1 MSLFRL
7 ALANL
12 NLSRLSSLMNI
23 ILLALGTA
31 SIATL
36 LLASAQLSS
45 TLTRNA
51 AGIDMVIGAKG
62 SPLQLVLAGVYH
74 ADVPPGNI
82 PLAEIDRWQLHPMVK
97 MAVPLSIGDS
107 YNGYRIVGT
116 TTEFA
121 ALYDTQLA
129 TGEYWHAPFQAVIGS
144 QVAATTNL
152 SIDSRFEGVHGLTDG
167 GDRHEQS
174 SYQVVGQLKATGSV
188 LDRLIF
194 TSLESVWQMH
204 GDHSQDHASTDDNA
218 QTGDRQDELHDEP
231 QVEPQVEL
239 QDNLQDKYGQGEKP
253 EHAHEIEHPREH
265 FLEQPRQHP
274 PKHAH
279 NAVEHTT
286 AESRQQAATV
296 LSNHEDDREIT
307 MILVKFSSPL
317 GMLTLPREVN
327 ETSALQAAAP
337 ALEIA
342 RLVQVV
348 GVGLN
353 WLNAFAAIL
362 VLSAALSIL
371 AALYASLRA
380 RRKGL
385 AVLRCLGASRWELFY
400 LLYIEGMLLTIT
412 GTCLGLVLAHGGMGL
427 LGIVLGAGQ
436 GLAFSGW
443 TWVNGEF
450 ALVLGML
457 LVGAFT
463 ASLPAMQA
471 YRTNVP
477 ATLASGQE

>member
-12 NLSRLSSLMNI
+12 NLSRLSSAMNV

-45 TLTRNA
+45 ALTRNA
-51 AGIDMVIGAKG
+51 AGIDLVIGAKG

-82 PLAEIDRWQLHPMVK
+82 PLSEMSRWQRHPMVK
-97 MAVPLSIGDS
+97 RAIPISVGDS
-107 YNGYRIVGT
+107 FNGYRIVGT
-116 TTEFA
+116 TPDFA
-121 ALYDTQLA
+121 ALYDAEILA
-129 TGEYWHAPFQAVIGS
+129 GEYWHAPFQAVIGS

-152 SIDSRFEGVHGLTDG
+152 TIGSQFDGVHGLTDG

-174 SYQVVGQLKATGSV
+174 SYQVVGQLVKTGSV
-188 LDRLIF
+188 LDRLVF

-204 GDHSQDHASTDDNA
+204 GDHRARDHSQEKAIASEHENAHEHQDEHQDQQEEAHEHENARRQEHASNA
-218 QTGDRQDELHDEP
+218 SAD
-231 QVEPQVEL
+231 
-239 QDNLQDKYGQGEKP
+239 
-253 EHAHEIEHPREH
+253 
-265 FLEQPRQHP
+265 F
-274 PKHAH
+274 
-279 NAVEHTT
+279 
-286 AESRQQAATV
+286 
-296 LSNHEDDREIT
+296 SNHEADREIT
-307 MILVKFSSPL
+307 MILIKFSSPL

-327 ETSALQAAAP
+327 ETSSLQAAAP

-380 RRKGL
+380 RRQGL
-385 AVLRCLGASRWELFY
+385 AVLRCLGATRWELFY
-400 LLYIEGMLLTIT
+400 LLYIEGMLLTIA
-412 GTCLGLVLAHGGMGL
+412 GTCLGLVLAHGGMTL

-436 GLAFSGW
+436 GLVLSGW
-443 TWVNGEF
+443 TWASGEF
-450 ALVLGML
+450 LLVVGML
-457 LVGAFT
+457 LVGALT
-463 ASLPAMQA
+463 ALLPALQA
-471 YRTNVP
+471 YRTNVA
-477 ATLASGQE
+477 ATLTSG

>member
-1 MSLFRL
+1 
-7 ALANL
+7 
-12 NLSRLSSLMNI
+12 MNV

-45 TLTRNA
+45 ALTRNA
-51 AGIDMVIGAKG
+51 AGIDLVIGAKG

-82 PLAEIDRWQLHPMVK
+82 PLSEMSRWQRHPMVK
-97 MAVPLSIGDS
+97 RAIPISVGDS
-107 YNGYRIVGT
+107 FNGYRIVGT
-116 TTEFA
+116 TPDFA
-121 ALYDTQLA
+121 ALYDAEILA
-129 TGEYWHAPFQAVIGS
+129 GEYWHAPFQAVIGS

-152 SIDSRFEGVHGLTDG
+152 TIGSQFDGVHGLTDG

-174 SYQVVGQLKATGSV
+174 SYQVVGQLVKTGSV
-188 LDRLIF
+188 LDRLVF

-204 GDHSQDHASTDDNA
+204 GDHRARDHSQEKAIASEHENAHEHQDEYQDEHQDQQEEAHEHENARRQEHASNA
-218 QTGDRQDELHDEP
+218 SAD
-231 QVEPQVEL
+231 
-239 QDNLQDKYGQGEKP
+239 
-253 EHAHEIEHPREH
+253 
-265 FLEQPRQHP
+265 F
-274 PKHAH
+274 
-279 NAVEHTT
+279 
-286 AESRQQAATV
+286 
-296 LSNHEDDREIT
+296 SNHEADREIT
-307 MILVKFSSPL
+307 MILIKFSSPL

-327 ETSALQAAAP
+327 ETSSLQAAAP

-380 RRKGL
+380 RRQGL
-385 AVLRCLGASRWELFY
+385 AVLRCLGATRWELFY
-400 LLYIEGMLLTIT
+400 LLYIEGMLLTIA
-412 GTCLGLVLAHGGMGL
+412 GTCLGLVLAHGGMTL

-436 GLAFSGW
+436 GLVLSGW
-443 TWVNGEF
+443 TWASGEF
-450 ALVLGML
+450 VLVVGML
-457 LVGAFT
+457 SVGALT
-463 ASLPAMQA
+463 ALLPALQA
-471 YRTNVP
+471 YRTNVA
-477 ATLASGQE
+477 ATLTSG

>member
-12 NLSRLSSLMNI
+12 NLSRLSSAMNV

-45 TLTRNA
+45 ALTRNA
-51 AGIDMVIGAKG
+51 AGIDLVIGAKG

-82 PLAEIDRWQLHPMVK
+82 PLAAMDRWQHHPMVK
-97 MAVPLSIGDS
+97 RAIPISIGDS
-107 YNGYRIVGT
+107 FNGYRIVGT
-116 TTEFA
+116 TTDFA
-121 ALYDTQLA
+121 ALYDAELLA
-129 TGEYWHAPFQAVIGS
+129 GEYWHEPFQAVIGS

-152 SIDSRFEGVHGLTDG
+152 SIGSQFDGVHGLTDG

-174 SYQVVGQLKATGSV
+174 SYQVVGQLVKTDSV

-204 GDHSQDHASTDDNA
+204 GDHRASEHENAHEHEDKRQNEHEEAHEHENERPQEHASNTVQRA
-218 QTGDRQDELHDEP
+218 T
-231 QVEPQVEL
+231 
-239 QDNLQDKYGQGEKP
+239 
-253 EHAHEIEHPREH
+253 
-265 FLEQPRQHP
+265 
-274 PKHAH
+274 
-279 NAVEHTT
+279 VEHRRN
-286 AESRQQAATV
+286 ASAAF
-296 LSNHEDDREIT
+296 SNHETHREIT
-307 MILVKFSSPL
+307 MILIKFSSPL

-327 ETSALQAAAP
+327 ETSSLQAAAP
-337 ALEIA
+337 ALEIT

-362 VLSAALSIL
+362 VLSAALSIV

-380 RRKGL
+380 RRQGL
-385 AVLRCLGASRWELFY
+385 ALLRCLGATRWELFY
-400 LLYIEGMLLTIT
+400 LLYIEGMVLTVAGTFFGLL
-412 GTCLGLVLAHGGMGL
+412 LAHAGMTL

-443 TWVNGEF
+443 MWASGESV
-450 ALVLGML
+450 LVVGML
-457 LVGAFT
+457 LVGVFT
-463 ASLPAMQA
+463 ALLPAVQA

-477 ATLASGQE
+477 ATLSSG

>member
-12 NLSRLSSLMNI
+12 NLSRLSSAMNV

-45 TLTRNA
+45 ALTRNA
-51 AGIDMVIGAKG
+51 AGIDLVIGAKG

-82 PLAEIDRWQLHPMVK
+82 PLAEMNRWQRHPMVK
-97 MAVPLSIGDS
+97 RAIPISIGDS
-107 YNGYRIVGT
+107 FNGYRIVGT
-116 TTEFA
+116 TLDFA
-121 ALYDTQLA
+121 SFYDAELLA
-129 TGEYWHAPFQAVIGS
+129 GEYWHAPFQAVIGS
-144 QVAATTNL
+144 QVTATTNL
-152 SIDSRFEGVHGLTDG
+152 TIGSQFDGVHGLTDG

-174 SYQVVGQLKATGSV
+174 SYQVVGQLVKTGSV
-188 LDRLIF
+188 LDRLVF

-204 GDHSQDHASTDDNA
+204 GDHRARDHSQEKAIASEHENAHEHQDEHQDQREEAHEHENERRQEHASNA
-218 QTGDRQDELHDEP
+218 SAD
-231 QVEPQVEL
+231 
-239 QDNLQDKYGQGEKP
+239 
-253 EHAHEIEHPREH
+253 
-265 FLEQPRQHP
+265 F
-274 PKHAH
+274 
-279 NAVEHTT
+279 
-286 AESRQQAATV
+286 
-296 LSNHEDDREIT
+296 SNHEADREIT
-307 MILVKFSSPL
+307 MILIKFSSPL

-327 ETSALQAAAP
+327 ETSSLQAAAP

-380 RRKGL
+380 RRQGL
-385 AVLRCLGASRWELFY
+385 AVLRCLGATRWELFY
-400 LLYIEGMLLTIT
+400 LLYIEGMLLTIA
-412 GTCLGLVLAHGGMGL
+412 GTCLGLVLAHGGMTL

-436 GLAFSGW
+436 GLVLSGW
-443 TWVNGEF
+443 TWASGEF
-450 ALVLGML
+450 LLVVGML
-457 LVGAFT
+457 LVGALT
-463 ASLPAMQA
+463 ALLPALQA
-471 YRTNVP
+471 YRTNVA
-477 ATLASGQE
+477 ATLTSG

>member
-12 NLSRLSSLMNI
+12 NLSRLSSAMNV

-45 TLTRNA
+45 ALTRNA
-51 AGIDMVIGAKG
+51 AGIDLVIGAKG

-82 PLAEIDRWQLHPMVK
+82 PLAEMNRWQRHPMVK
-97 MAVPLSIGDS
+97 RAIPISIGDS
-107 YNGYRIVGT
+107 FNGYRIVGT
-116 TTEFA
+116 TLDFA
-121 ALYDTQLA
+121 SLYDAELLA
-129 TGEYWHAPFQAVIGS
+129 GEYWHAPFQAVIGS

-152 SIDSRFEGVHGLTDG
+152 TIGSQFDGVHGLTDG

-174 SYQVVGQLKATGSV
+174 SYQVVGQLVKTGSV
-188 LDRLIF
+188 LDRLVF

-204 GDHSQDHASTDDNA
+204 GDHRARDHSQEKAIASEHENAHEHQDEHQDQREEAHEHENERRQEHASNA
-218 QTGDRQDELHDEP
+218 SAD
-231 QVEPQVEL
+231 
-239 QDNLQDKYGQGEKP
+239 
-253 EHAHEIEHPREH
+253 
-265 FLEQPRQHP
+265 F
-274 PKHAH
+274 
-279 NAVEHTT
+279 
-286 AESRQQAATV
+286 
-296 LSNHEDDREIT
+296 SNHEADREIT
-307 MILVKFSSPL
+307 MILIKFSSPL

-327 ETSALQAAAP
+327 ETSSLQAAAP

-380 RRKGL
+380 RRQGL
-385 AVLRCLGASRWELFY
+385 AVLRCLGATRWELFY
-400 LLYIEGMLLTIT
+400 LLYIEGMLLTIA
-412 GTCLGLVLAHGGMGL
+412 GTCLGLVLAHGGMTL

-436 GLAFSGW
+436 GLVLSGW
-443 TWVNGEF
+443 TWASGEF
-450 ALVLGML
+450 LLVVGML
-457 LVGAFT
+457 SVGALT
-463 ASLPAMQA
+463 ALLPALQA
-471 YRTNVP
+471 YRTNVA
-477 ATLASGQE
+477 ATLTSG

>member
-12 NLSRLSSLMNI
+12 NLSRLSSAMNV

-36 LLASAQLSS
+36 LLASAELSS
-45 TLTRNA
+45 ALTRNA
-51 AGIDMVIGAKG
+51 AGIDLVIGAKG

-82 PLAEIDRWQLHPMVK
+82 PLAEMNRWQRHPMVK
-97 MAVPLSIGDS
+97 RAIPISIGDS
-107 YNGYRIVGT
+107 FNGYRIVGT
-116 TTEFA
+116 TLDFA
-121 ALYDTQLA
+121 SLYDAELLA
-129 TGEYWHAPFQAVIGS
+129 GEYWHAPFQAVIGS

-152 SIDSRFEGVHGLTDG
+152 TIGSQFDGVHGLTDG

-174 SYQVVGQLKATGSV
+174 SYQVVGQLVKTGSV
-188 LDRLIF
+188 LDRLVF

-204 GDHSQDHASTDDNA
+204 GDHRARDHSQEKAFASEHEDSHEHKDEH
-218 QTGDRQDELHDEP
+218 QDQREE
-231 QVEPQVEL
+231 
-239 QDNLQDKYGQGEKP
+239 
-253 EHAHEIEHPREH
+253 AHEHENER
-265 FLEQPRQHP
+265 RQE
-274 PKHAH
+274 
-279 NAVEHTT
+279 NASN
-286 AESRQQAATV
+286 ASADF
-296 LSNHEDDREIT
+296 SNHEADREIT
-307 MILVKFSSPL
+307 MILIKFSSPL

-327 ETSALQAAAP
+327 ETSSLQAAAP

-380 RRKGL
+380 RRQGL
-385 AVLRCLGASRWELFY
+385 AVLRCLGATRWELFY
-400 LLYIEGMLLTIT
+400 LLYIEGMLLTIA
-412 GTCLGLVLAHGGMGL
+412 GTCLGLVLAHGGMTL

-436 GLAFSGW
+436 GLVLSGW
-443 TWVNGEF
+443 TWASGEF
-450 ALVLGML
+450 LLVVGML
-457 LVGAFT
+457 LVGALT
-463 ASLPAMQA
+463 ALLPALQA
-471 YRTNVP
+471 YRTNVA
-477 ATLASGQE
+477 ATLTSG

>member
-12 NLSRLSSLMNI
+12 NLSRLSSAMNV

-45 TLTRNA
+45 ALTRNA
-51 AGIDMVIGAKG
+51 AGIDLVIGAKG

-82 PLAEIDRWQLHPMVK
+82 PLAEMNRWQRHPMVK
-97 MAVPLSIGDS
+97 RAIPISIGDS
-107 YNGYRIVGT
+107 FNGYRIVGT
-116 TTEFA
+116 TLDFA
-121 ALYDTQLA
+121 SFYDAELLA
-129 TGEYWHAPFQAVIGS
+129 GEYWHAPFQAVIGS
-144 QVAATTNL
+144 QVTATTNL
-152 SIDSRFEGVHGLTDG
+152 TIGSQFDGVHGLTDG

-174 SYQVVGQLKATGSV
+174 SYQVVGQLVKTGSV
-188 LDRLIF
+188 LDRLVF

-204 GDHSQDHASTDDNA
+204 GDHRARDHSQEKAIASEHENAHEHQDEHQDQREEAHEHENARRQEHASNA
-218 QTGDRQDELHDEP
+218 SAD
-231 QVEPQVEL
+231 
-239 QDNLQDKYGQGEKP
+239 
-253 EHAHEIEHPREH
+253 
-265 FLEQPRQHP
+265 F
-274 PKHAH
+274 
-279 NAVEHTT
+279 
-286 AESRQQAATV
+286 
-296 LSNHEDDREIT
+296 SNHEADREIT
-307 MILVKFSSPL
+307 MILIKFSSPL

-327 ETSALQAAAP
+327 ETSSLQAAAP

-380 RRKGL
+380 RRQGL
-385 AVLRCLGASRWELFY
+385 AVLRCLGATRWELFY
-400 LLYIEGMLLTIT
+400 LLYIEGMLLTIA
-412 GTCLGLVLAHGGMGL
+412 GTCLGLVLAHGGMTL

-436 GLAFSGW
+436 GLVLSGW
-443 TWVNGEF
+443 TWASGEF
-450 ALVLGML
+450 VLVVGML
-457 LVGAFT
+457 SVGALT
-463 ASLPAMQA
+463 ALLPALQA
-471 YRTNVP
+471 YRTNVA
-477 ATLASGQE
+477 ATLTSG

>member
-12 NLSRLSSLMNI
+12 NLSRLSSAMNV

-45 TLTRNA
+45 ALTRNA
-51 AGIDMVIGAKG
+51 AGIDLVIGAKG

-82 PLAEIDRWQLHPMVK
+82 PLAEMNRWQRHPMVK
-97 MAVPLSIGDS
+97 RAIPISIGDS
-107 YNGYRIVGT
+107 FNGYRIVGT
-116 TTEFA
+116 TLDFA
-121 ALYDTQLA
+121 SFYDAELLA
-129 TGEYWHAPFQAVIGS
+129 GEYWHAPFQAVIGS
-144 QVAATTNL
+144 QVTATTNL
-152 SIDSRFEGVHGLTDG
+152 TIGSQFDGVHGLTDG

-174 SYQVVGQLKATGSV
+174 SYQVVGQLVKTGSV
-188 LDRLIF
+188 LDRLVF

-204 GDHSQDHASTDDNA
+204 GDHRARDHSQEKAIASEHENAHEHQDEHQDQREEAHEHENERRQEHASNA
-218 QTGDRQDELHDEP
+218 SAD
-231 QVEPQVEL
+231 
-239 QDNLQDKYGQGEKP
+239 
-253 EHAHEIEHPREH
+253 
-265 FLEQPRQHP
+265 F
-274 PKHAH
+274 
-279 NAVEHTT
+279 
-286 AESRQQAATV
+286 
-296 LSNHEDDREIT
+296 SNHEADREIT
-307 MILVKFSSPL
+307 MILIKFSSPL

-327 ETSALQAAAP
+327 ETSSLQAAAP

-380 RRKGL
+380 RRQGL
-385 AVLRCLGASRWELFY
+385 AVLRCLGATRWELFY
-400 LLYIEGMLLTIT
+400 LLYIEGMLLTIA
-412 GTCLGLVLAHGGMGL
+412 GTCLGLVLAHGGMTL

-436 GLAFSGW
+436 GLVLSGW
-443 TWVNGEF
+443 TWASGEF
-450 ALVLGML
+450 VLVVGML
-457 LVGAFT
+457 SVGALT
-463 ASLPAMQA
+463 ALLPALQA
-471 YRTNVP
+471 YRTNVA
-477 ATLASGQE
+477 ATLTSG

>member
-12 NLSRLSSLMNI
+12 NLSRLSSAMNV

-36 LLASAQLSS
+36 LLAGAQLSS
-45 TLTRNA
+45 ALTRNA
-51 AGIDMVIGAKG
+51 AGIDLVIGAKG

-82 PLAEIDRWQLHPMVK
+82 PLSEMSRWQRHPMVK
-97 MAVPLSIGDS
+97 RAIPISVGDS
-107 YNGYRIVGT
+107 FNGYRIVGT
-116 TTEFA
+116 TPDFA
-121 ALYDTQLA
+121 ALYDAEILA
-129 TGEYWHAPFQAVIGS
+129 GEYWHAPFQAVIGS
-144 QVAATTNL
+144 PVAATTNL
-152 SIDSRFEGVHGLTDG
+152 TIGSQFDGVHGLTDG

-174 SYQVVGQLKATGSV
+174 SYQVVGQLVKTGSV
-188 LDRLIF
+188 LDRLVF

-204 GDHSQDHASTDDNA
+204 GDHRARDHSQEKAIASEHENAHEHQDEHQDQQEEAHEHENARRQEHASNA
-218 QTGDRQDELHDEP
+218 SAD
-231 QVEPQVEL
+231 
-239 QDNLQDKYGQGEKP
+239 
-253 EHAHEIEHPREH
+253 
-265 FLEQPRQHP
+265 F
-274 PKHAH
+274 
-279 NAVEHTT
+279 
-286 AESRQQAATV
+286 
-296 LSNHEDDREIT
+296 SNHEADREIT
-307 MILVKFSSPL
+307 MILIKFSSPL

-327 ETSALQAAAP
+327 ETSSLQAAAP

-380 RRKGL
+380 RRQGL
-385 AVLRCLGASRWELFY
+385 AVLRCLGATRWELFY
-400 LLYIEGMLLTIT
+400 LLYIEGMLLTIA
-412 GTCLGLVLAHGGMGL
+412 GTCLGLVLAHGGMTL

-436 GLAFSGW
+436 GLVLSGW
-443 TWVNGEF
+443 TWASGEF
-450 ALVLGML
+450 VLVVGML
-457 LVGAFT
+457 SVGALT
-463 ASLPAMQA
+463 ALLPALQA
-471 YRTNVP
+471 YRTNVA
-477 ATLASGQE
+477 ATLTSG

>member
-12 NLSRLSSLMNI
+12 NLSRLSSAMNV

-45 TLTRNA
+45 ALTRNA
-51 AGIDMVIGAKG
+51 AGIDLVIGAKG

-82 PLAEIDRWQLHPMVK
+82 PLSEMSRWQRHPMVK
-97 MAVPLSIGDS
+97 RAIPISVGDS
-107 YNGYRIVGT
+107 FNGYRIVGT
-116 TTEFA
+116 TPDFA
-121 ALYDTQLA
+121 ALYDAEILA
-129 TGEYWHAPFQAVIGS
+129 GEYWHAPFQAVIGS

-152 SIDSRFEGVHGLTDG
+152 TIGSQFDGVHGLTDG

-174 SYQVVGQLKATGSV
+174 SYQVVGQLVKTGSV
-188 LDRLIF
+188 LDRLVF

-204 GDHSQDHASTDDNA
+204 GDHRARDHSQEKGIASEHENAHEHQDEHQDQQEEAHEHENARRQEHASNA
-218 QTGDRQDELHDEP
+218 SAD
-231 QVEPQVEL
+231 
-239 QDNLQDKYGQGEKP
+239 
-253 EHAHEIEHPREH
+253 
-265 FLEQPRQHP
+265 F
-274 PKHAH
+274 
-279 NAVEHTT
+279 
-286 AESRQQAATV
+286 
-296 LSNHEDDREIT
+296 SNHEADREIT
-307 MILVKFSSPL
+307 MILIKFSSPL

-327 ETSALQAAAP
+327 ETSSLQAAAP

-380 RRKGL
+380 RRQGL
-385 AVLRCLGASRWELFY
+385 AVLRCLGATRWELFY
-400 LLYIEGMLLTIT
+400 LLYIEGMLLTIA
-412 GTCLGLVLAHGGMGL
+412 GTCLGLVLAHGGMTL

-436 GLAFSGW
+436 GLVLSGW
-443 TWVNGEF
+443 TWASGEF
-450 ALVLGML
+450 VLVVGML
-457 LVGAFT
+457 SVGALT
-463 ASLPAMQA
+463 ALLPALQA
-471 YRTNVP
+471 YRTNVA
-477 ATLASGQE
+477 ATLTSG

>member
-12 NLSRLSSLMNI
+12 NLSRLSSAMNV

-45 TLTRNA
+45 ALTRNA
-51 AGIDMVIGAKG
+51 AGIDLVIGAKG

-82 PLAEIDRWQLHPMVK
+82 PLSEMSRWQRHPMVK
-97 MAVPLSIGDS
+97 RAIPISVGDS
-107 YNGYRIVGT
+107 FNGYRIVGT
-116 TTEFA
+116 TPDFA
-121 ALYDTQLA
+121 ALYDAEILA
-129 TGEYWHAPFQAVIGS
+129 GEYWHAPFQAVIGS

-152 SIDSRFEGVHGLTDG
+152 TIGSQFDGVHGLTDG

-174 SYQVVGQLKATGSV
+174 SYQVVGQLVKTGSV
-188 LDRLIF
+188 LDRLVF

-204 GDHSQDHASTDDNA
+204 GDHRARDHSQEKAIASEHENAHEHQDEHQDQREEAHEHENERRQEHASNA
-218 QTGDRQDELHDEP
+218 SAD
-231 QVEPQVEL
+231 
-239 QDNLQDKYGQGEKP
+239 
-253 EHAHEIEHPREH
+253 
-265 FLEQPRQHP
+265 F
-274 PKHAH
+274 
-279 NAVEHTT
+279 
-286 AESRQQAATV
+286 
-296 LSNHEDDREIT
+296 SNHEADREIT
-307 MILVKFSSPL
+307 MILIKFSSPL

-327 ETSALQAAAP
+327 ETSSLQAAAP

-380 RRKGL
+380 RRQGL
-385 AVLRCLGASRWELFY
+385 AVLRCLGATRWELFY
-400 LLYIEGMLLTIT
+400 LLYIEGMLLTIA
-412 GTCLGLVLAHGGMGL
+412 GTCLGLVLAHGGMTL

-436 GLAFSGW
+436 GLVLSGW
-443 TWVNGEF
+443 TWASGEF
-450 ALVLGML
+450 LLVVGML
-457 LVGAFT
+457 LVGALT
-463 ASLPAMQA
+463 ALLPALQA
-471 YRTNVP
+471 YRTNVA
-477 ATLASGQE
+477 ATLTSG

>member
-12 NLSRLSSLMNI
+12 NLSRLSSAMNV

-45 TLTRNA
+45 ALTRNA
-51 AGIDMVIGAKG
+51 AGIDLVIGAKG

-82 PLAEIDRWQLHPMVK
+82 PLAEMNRWQRHPMVK
-97 MAVPLSIGDS
+97 RAIPISIGDS
-107 YNGYRIVGT
+107 FNGYRIVGT
-116 TTEFA
+116 TLDFA
-121 ALYDTQLA
+121 SLYDAELLA
-129 TGEYWHAPFQAVIGS
+129 GEYWHAPFQAVIGS

-152 SIDSRFEGVHGLTDG
+152 TIGSQFDGVHGLTDG

-174 SYQVVGQLKATGSV
+174 SYQVVGQLVKTGSV
-188 LDRLIF
+188 LDRLVF

-204 GDHSQDHASTDDNA
+204 GDHRARDHSQEKAIASEHENAHEHQDEHQDQREEAHEHENERRQEHASNA
-218 QTGDRQDELHDEP
+218 SAD
-231 QVEPQVEL
+231 
-239 QDNLQDKYGQGEKP
+239 
-253 EHAHEIEHPREH
+253 
-265 FLEQPRQHP
+265 F
-274 PKHAH
+274 
-279 NAVEHTT
+279 
-286 AESRQQAATV
+286 
-296 LSNHEDDREIT
+296 SNHEADREIT
-307 MILVKFSSPL
+307 MILIKFSSPL

-327 ETSALQAAAP
+327 ETSSLQAAAP

-380 RRKGL
+380 RRQGL
-385 AVLRCLGASRWELFY
+385 AVLRCLGATRWELFY
-400 LLYIEGMLLTIT
+400 LLYIEGMLLTIA
-412 GTCLGLVLAHGGMGL
+412 GTCLGLVLAHGGMTL

-436 GLAFSGW
+436 GLVLSGW
-443 TWVNGEF
+443 TWASGEF
-450 ALVLGML
+450 LLVVGML
-457 LVGAFT
+457 LVGALT
-463 ASLPAMQA
+463 ALLPALQA
-471 YRTNVP
+471 YRTNVA
-477 ATLASGQE
+477 ATLTSG

>member
-12 NLSRLSSLMNI
+12 NLSRLSSAMNV

-45 TLTRNA
+45 ALTRNA
-51 AGIDMVIGAKG
+51 AGIDLVIGAKG

-82 PLAEIDRWQLHPMVK
+82 PLSEMSRWQRHPMVK
-97 MAVPLSIGDS
+97 RAIPISVGDS
-107 YNGYRIVGT
+107 FNGYRIVGT
-116 TTEFA
+116 TPDFA
-121 ALYDTQLA
+121 ALYDAEILA
-129 TGEYWHAPFQAVIGS
+129 GEYWHAPFQAVIGS

-152 SIDSRFEGVHGLTDG
+152 TIGSQFDGVHGLTDG

-174 SYQVVGQLKATGSV
+174 SYQVVGQLVKTGSV
-188 LDRLIF
+188 LDRLVF

-204 GDHSQDHASTDDNA
+204 GDHRARDHSQEKAIASEHENAHEHQDEHQDQQEEAHEHENERRQEHASNA
-218 QTGDRQDELHDEP
+218 SAD
-231 QVEPQVEL
+231 
-239 QDNLQDKYGQGEKP
+239 
-253 EHAHEIEHPREH
+253 
-265 FLEQPRQHP
+265 F
-274 PKHAH
+274 
-279 NAVEHTT
+279 
-286 AESRQQAATV
+286 
-296 LSNHEDDREIT
+296 SNHEADREIT
-307 MILVKFSSPL
+307 MILIKFSSPL

-327 ETSALQAAAP
+327 ETSSLQAAAP

-380 RRKGL
+380 RRQGL
-385 AVLRCLGASRWELFY
+385 AVLRCLGATRWELFY
-400 LLYIEGMLLTIT
+400 LLYIEGMLLTIA
-412 GTCLGLVLAHGGMGL
+412 GTCLGLVLAHGGMTL

-436 GLAFSGW
+436 GLVLSGW
-443 TWVNGEF
+443 TWASGEF
-450 ALVLGML
+450 VLVVGML
-457 LVGAFT
+457 SVGALT
-463 ASLPAMQA
+463 ALLPALQA
-471 YRTNVP
+471 YRTNVA
-477 ATLASGQE
+477 ATLTSG

>member
-12 NLSRLSSLMNI
+12 NLSRLSSAMNV

-45 TLTRNA
+45 ALTRNA
-51 AGIDMVIGAKG
+51 AGIDLVIGAKG

-82 PLAEIDRWQLHPMVK
+82 PLAEMNRWQRHPMVK
-97 MAVPLSIGDS
+97 RAIPISIGDS
-107 YNGYRIVGT
+107 FNGYRIVGT
-116 TTEFA
+116 TLDFA
-121 ALYDTQLA
+121 SLYDAELLA
-129 TGEYWHAPFQAVIGS
+129 GEYWHAPFQAVIGS

-152 SIDSRFEGVHGLTDG
+152 TIGSQFDGVHGLTDG

-174 SYQVVGQLKATGSV
+174 SYQVVGQLVKTGSV
-188 LDRLIF
+188 LDRLVF

-204 GDHSQDHASTDDNA
+204 GDHRARDHSQEKAFASEHEDSHEHKDEH
-218 QTGDRQDELHDEP
+218 QDQREE
-231 QVEPQVEL
+231 
-239 QDNLQDKYGQGEKP
+239 
-253 EHAHEIEHPREH
+253 AHEHENER
-265 FLEQPRQHP
+265 RQE
-274 PKHAH
+274 
-279 NAVEHTT
+279 NASN
-286 AESRQQAATV
+286 ASADF
-296 LSNHEDDREIT
+296 SNHEADREIT
-307 MILVKFSSPL
+307 MILIKFSSPL

-327 ETSALQAAAP
+327 ETSSLQAAAP

-380 RRKGL
+380 RRQGL
-385 AVLRCLGASRWELFY
+385 AVLRCLGATRWELFY
-400 LLYIEGMLLTIT
+400 LLYIEGMLLTIA
-412 GTCLGLVLAHGGMGL
+412 GTCLGLVLAHGGMTL

-436 GLAFSGW
+436 GLVLSGW
-443 TWVNGEF
+443 TWASGEF
-450 ALVLGML
+450 LLVVGML
-457 LVGAFT
+457 LVGALT
-463 ASLPAMQA
+463 ALLPALQA
-471 YRTNVP
+471 YRTNVA
-477 ATLASGQE
+477 ATLTSG

>member
-12 NLSRLSSLMNI
+12 NLSRLSSAMNV

-45 TLTRNA
+45 ALTRNA
-51 AGIDMVIGAKG
+51 AGIDLVIGAKG

-82 PLAEIDRWQLHPMVK
+82 PLSEMSRWQRHPMVK
-97 MAVPLSIGDS
+97 RAIPISVGDS
-107 YNGYRIVGT
+107 FNGYRIVGT
-116 TTEFA
+116 TPDFA
-121 ALYDTQLA
+121 ALYDAEILA
-129 TGEYWHAPFQAVIGS
+129 GEYWHAPFQAVIGS

-152 SIDSRFEGVHGLTDG
+152 TIGSQFDGVHGLTDG

-174 SYQVVGQLKATGSV
+174 SYQVVGQLVKTGSV
-188 LDRLIF
+188 LDRLVF

-204 GDHSQDHASTDDNA
+204 GDHRARDHSQEKAIASEHENAHEHQDEHQDQQEEAHEHENARRQEHASNA
-218 QTGDRQDELHDEP
+218 SAD
-231 QVEPQVEL
+231 
-239 QDNLQDKYGQGEKP
+239 
-253 EHAHEIEHPREH
+253 
-265 FLEQPRQHP
+265 F
-274 PKHAH
+274 
-279 NAVEHTT
+279 
-286 AESRQQAATV
+286 
-296 LSNHEDDREIT
+296 SNHEADREIT
-307 MILVKFSSPL
+307 MILIKFSSPL

-327 ETSALQAAAP
+327 ETSSLQAAAP

-380 RRKGL
+380 RRQGL
-385 AVLRCLGASRWELFY
+385 AVLRCLGATRWELFY
-400 LLYIEGMLLTIT
+400 LLYIEGMLLTIA
-412 GTCLGLVLAHGGMGL
+412 GTCLGLVLAHGGMTL

-436 GLAFSGW
+436 GLVLSGW
-443 TWVNGEF
+443 TWASGEF
-450 ALVLGML
+450 VLVVGML
-457 LVGAFT
+457 SVGALT
-463 ASLPAMQA
+463 ALLPALQA
-471 YRTNVP
+471 YRTNVA
-477 ATLASGQE
+477 ATLTSG

>member
-12 NLSRLSSLMNI
+12 NLSRLSSAMNV

-45 TLTRNA
+45 ALTRNA
-51 AGIDMVIGAKG
+51 ASIDLVIGAKG

-82 PLAEIDRWQLHPMVK
+82 PLAEIDRWQRHPMVK
-97 MAVPLSIGDS
+97 RAIPISIGDS
-107 YNGYRIVGT
+107 FNGYRIVGT
-116 TTEFA
+116 TSDFA
-121 ALYDTQLA
+121 ALYDAELLA
-129 TGEYWHAPFQAVIGS
+129 GEYWHAPFQAVIGS
-144 QVAATTNL
+144 QVAATKNL
-152 SIDSRFEGVHGLTDG
+152 SIGSRFDGVHGLTDG
-167 GDRHEQS
+167 GERHEQS
-174 SYQVVGQLKATGSV
+174 SYQVVGQLTKTGSV

-204 GDHSQDHASTDDNA
+204 GDHRASDHSQEKALASEHENA
-218 QTGDRQDELHDEP
+218 HQREDEHQEA
-231 QVEPQVEL
+231 
-239 QDNLQDKYGQGEKP
+239 
-253 EHAHEIEHPREH
+253 HAHENERLQEH
-265 FLEQPRQHP
+265 
-274 PKHAH
+274 AS
-279 NAVEHTT
+279 NAS
-286 AESRQQAATV
+286 AGF
-296 LSNHEDDREIT
+296 SNHEKNLEIT
-307 MILVKFSSPL
+307 MILIKYSSPL

-327 ETSALQAAAP
+327 ETSSLQAAAP

-342 RLVQVV
+342 RLVQVI

-362 VLSAALSIL
+362 VLSAALSIV

-380 RRKGL
+380 RRQGL
-385 AVLRCLGASRWELFY
+385 AVLRCLGATRWELFY
-400 LLYIEGMLLTIT
+400 LLYIEGMVLTVAGTFFGLL
-412 GTCLGLVLAHGGMGL
+412 LAHAGLTL

-443 TWVNGEF
+443 MWASGESV
-450 ALVLGML
+450 LVVGML
-457 LVGAFT
+457 LVGVFT
-463 ASLPAMQA
+463 AFLPAVQA

-477 ATLASGQE
+477 ATLSSG

>member
-12 NLSRLSSLMNI
+12 NLSRLSSAMNV

-45 TLTRNA
+45 ALTRNA
-51 AGIDMVIGAKG
+51 AGIDLVIGAKG

-82 PLAEIDRWQLHPMVK
+82 PLSEMSRWQRHPMVK
-97 MAVPLSIGDS
+97 RAIPISVGDS
-107 YNGYRIVGT
+107 FNGYRIVGT
-116 TTEFA
+116 TPDFA
-121 ALYDTQLA
+121 ALYDAEILA
-129 TGEYWHAPFQAVIGS
+129 GEYWHAPFQAVIGS

-152 SIDSRFEGVHGLTDG
+152 TIGSQFDGVHGLTDG

-174 SYQVVGQLKATGSV
+174 SYQVVGQLVKTGSV
-188 LDRLIF
+188 LDRLVF

-204 GDHSQDHASTDDNA
+204 GDHRARDHSQEKAIASEHENAHEHQDEHQDQREEAHEHENERRQEHASNA
-218 QTGDRQDELHDEP
+218 SAD
-231 QVEPQVEL
+231 
-239 QDNLQDKYGQGEKP
+239 
-253 EHAHEIEHPREH
+253 
-265 FLEQPRQHP
+265 F
-274 PKHAH
+274 
-279 NAVEHTT
+279 
-286 AESRQQAATV
+286 
-296 LSNHEDDREIT
+296 SNHEADREIT
-307 MILVKFSSPL
+307 MILIKFSSPL

-327 ETSALQAAAP
+327 ETSSLQAAAP

-380 RRKGL
+380 RRQGL
-385 AVLRCLGASRWELFY
+385 AVLRCLGATRWELFY
-400 LLYIEGMLLTIT
+400 LLYIEGMLLTIA
-412 GTCLGLVLAHGGMGL
+412 GTCLGLVLAHGGMTL

-436 GLAFSGW
+436 GLVLSGW
-443 TWVNGEF
+443 TWASGEF
-450 ALVLGML
+450 VLVVGML
-457 LVGAFT
+457 SVGALT
-463 ASLPAMQA
+463 ALLPALQA
-471 YRTNVP
+471 YRTNVA
-477 ATLASGQE
+477 ATLTSG

>member
-12 NLSRLSSLMNI
+12 NLSRLSSAMNV

-45 TLTRNA
+45 ALTRNA
-51 AGIDMVIGAKG
+51 AGIDLVIGAKG

-82 PLAEIDRWQLHPMVK
+82 PLAEMNRWQRHPMVK
-97 MAVPLSIGDS
+97 RAIPISIGDS
-107 YNGYRIVGT
+107 FNGYRIVGT
-116 TTEFA
+116 TLDFA
-121 ALYDTQLA
+121 SLYDAELLA
-129 TGEYWHAPFQAVIGS
+129 GEYWHAPLQAVIGS

-152 SIDSRFEGVHGLTDG
+152 TIGSQFDGVHGLTDG

-174 SYQVVGQLKATGSV
+174 SYQVVGQLVKTGSV
-188 LDRLIF
+188 LDRLVF

-204 GDHSQDHASTDDNA
+204 GDHRARDHSQEKAIASEHENAHEHQDEHQDQREEAHEHENERRQEHASNA
-218 QTGDRQDELHDEP
+218 SAD
-231 QVEPQVEL
+231 
-239 QDNLQDKYGQGEKP
+239 
-253 EHAHEIEHPREH
+253 
-265 FLEQPRQHP
+265 F
-274 PKHAH
+274 
-279 NAVEHTT
+279 
-286 AESRQQAATV
+286 
-296 LSNHEDDREIT
+296 SNHEADREIT
-307 MILVKFSSPL
+307 MILIKFSSPL

-327 ETSALQAAAP
+327 ETSSLQAAAP

-380 RRKGL
+380 RRQGL
-385 AVLRCLGASRWELFY
+385 AVLRCLGATRWELFY
-400 LLYIEGMLLTIT
+400 LLYIEGMLLTIA
-412 GTCLGLVLAHGGMGL
+412 GTCLGLVLAHGGMTL

-436 GLAFSGW
+436 GLVLSGW
-443 TWVNGEF
+443 TWASGEF
-450 ALVLGML
+450 LLVVGML
-457 LVGAFT
+457 LVGALT
-463 ASLPAMQA
+463 ALLPALQA
-471 YRTNVP
+471 YRTNVA
-477 ATLASGQE
+477 ATLTSG

>member
-12 NLSRLSSLMNI
+12 NLSRLSSAMNV

-45 TLTRNA
+45 ALTRNA
-51 AGIDMVIGAKG
+51 AGIDLVIGAKG

-82 PLAEIDRWQLHPMVK
+82 PLAEMNRWQRHPMVK
-97 MAVPLSIGDS
+97 RAIPISIGDS
-107 YNGYRIVGT
+107 FNGYRIVGT
-116 TTEFA
+116 TLDFA
-121 ALYDTQLA
+121 SLYDAELLA
-129 TGEYWHAPFQAVIGS
+129 GEYWHAPFQAVIGS

-152 SIDSRFEGVHGLTDG
+152 TIGSQFDGVHGLTDG

-174 SYQVVGQLKATGSV
+174 SYQVVGQLVKTGSV
-188 LDRLIF
+188 LDRLVF

-204 GDHSQDHASTDDNA
+204 GDHRARDHSQEKAIASEHENAHEHQDEHQDQREEAHEHENARRQEHASNA
-218 QTGDRQDELHDEP
+218 SAD
-231 QVEPQVEL
+231 
-239 QDNLQDKYGQGEKP
+239 
-253 EHAHEIEHPREH
+253 
-265 FLEQPRQHP
+265 F
-274 PKHAH
+274 
-279 NAVEHTT
+279 
-286 AESRQQAATV
+286 
-296 LSNHEDDREIT
+296 SNHEADREIT
-307 MILVKFSSPL
+307 MILIKFSSPL

-327 ETSALQAAAP
+327 ETSSLQAAAP

-380 RRKGL
+380 RRQGL
-385 AVLRCLGASRWELFY
+385 AVLRCLGATRWELFY
-400 LLYIEGMLLTIT
+400 LLYIEGMLLTIA
-412 GTCLGLVLAHGGMGL
+412 GTCLGLVLAHGGMTL

-436 GLAFSGW
+436 GLVLSGW
-443 TWVNGEF
+443 TWASGEF
-450 ALVLGML
+450 VLVVGML
-457 LVGAFT
+457 SVGALT
-463 ASLPAMQA
+463 ALLPALQA
-471 YRTNVP
+471 YRTNVA
-477 ATLASGQE
+477 ATLTSG